1 MQLFK
6 TYLSL
11 VIILTVL
18 WLNVSFT
25 AVAQEASVPMTVS
38 VSSLEARIESLQ
50 NLEGLTEEQLDLAT
64 SLYKEAQTRLKDIVS
79 IKEEGVTYTASL
91 ETLPGILDVL
101 SEDIE
106 TAKSALDVDPKTA
119 MNIVDDEPMRENDL
133 MALEQ
138 ELSLREGQLQA
149 LRSEVEGYRDR
160 QEELSQRQVSA
171 PEDLNRATEELRK
184 IIASLAD
191 IGEGELEPVNQAR
204 RISCKN
210 YREK

>member
-18 WLNVSFT
+18 WLNASFT

-184 IIASLAD
+184 IIASLA
-191 IGEGELEPVNQAR
+191 ETF
-204 RISCKN
+204 K
-210 YREK
+210 